1 MFKNHL
7 NDILCFV
14 MAKSFLKELKSRVMV
29 CDGAIGTVIY
39 NRGIYINRCFDEL
52 NLTNPD
58 LIREIHREYIKSGVD
73 IIETNSFGANRFRL
87 LHHGLDKKVYDIN
100 KTAAVIAKDE
110 ARGGVFIAGAIG
122 PLGVGV
128 EPLGKLSGIKA
139 KEAFLEQAEGLLDG
153 GVDLFILET
162 FSDLNE
168 LHLAYL
174 AVRELCSTKGR
185 KLPVITQVTFNDDG
199 NTVYGISPEK
209 AAREMESWGPD
220 AMGGNCGVG
229 PRTMLKSVQK
239 MAEVSSVPLSVMPN
253 AGFPKTVEGRN
264 IYLSTPEYFATYAKR
279 FIRSGVRIVGGCCG
293 TTGEHIKLISSAV
306 KALSPSRIEITG
318 STKNHEMQKAATP
331 LPIAEKSCLAKSL
344 SVKKFVFVV
353 ELLPP
358 KGCDPS
364 RVLKS
369 AKKLKDAGVDNSN
382 IPDGPRASARMSS
395 MTLAGLF
402 LREVGIE
409 PIIHYTCR
417 DRNLLGMQSDILG
430 AEAMGIRNILA
441 VTGDPPKLGNYPNA
455 TAVYDVDAIGLVKLI
470 SNLNHGLDVAGNSIG
485 QPAGIHIGVGV
496 NPGAINIEEEERRFR
511 QKVEAGAEF
520 AMTQPVFEEELFLNF
535 LKRNKDVKIP
545 ILVGILPLASYKSA
559 EFLHNEVPGMSVPEN
574 IRERMKKAE
583 ISNKA
588 RETGIEIAREAL
600 LKMKE
605 VADGAYIM
613 APVGGADT
621 ALKVLQNLT

>member
-1 MFKNHL
+1 
-7 NDILCFV
+7 
-14 MAKSFLKELKSRVMV
+14 MV
-29 CDGAIGTVIY
+29 CDGAIGTSIY
-39 NRGIYINRCFDEL
+39 NQGVYINHCFDEL

-87 LHHGLDKKVYDIN
+87 MRHGLEKKVFEIN
-100 KTAAVIAKDE
+100 KTGAVIAKEE
-110 ARGGVFIAGAIG
+110 ARGGIFVAGAIG

-128 EPLGKLSGIKA
+128 DPFGKLTEIKA
-139 KEAFLEQAEGLLDG
+139 KAAFYEQAEGLLNG
-153 GVDLFILET
+153 EIDLFILET

-174 AVRELCSTKGR
+174 AVRELCVEK
-185 KLPVITQVTFNDDG
+185 KVEKPIIAEVTFEDDG
-199 NTVYGISPEK
+199 NTIYGISPEK
-209 AAREMESWGPD
+209 AASEIESWGVD
-220 AMGGNCGVG
+220 VMGSNCSIG
-229 PRTMLKSVQK
+229 PQLMLKSIQK
-239 MAEVSSVPLSVMPN
+239 MASVCSIPLCAMPN
-253 AGFPKTVEGRN
+253 AGLPKIVDGRH
-264 IYLSTPEYFATYAKR
+264 IYMSTPEYFATYAKR
-279 FIRSGVRIVGGCCG
+279 YIRSGVRIVGGCCG
-293 TTGEHIKLISSAV
+293 TTAEHTRLMRSAV
-306 KALSPSRIEITG
+306 KALSPSRIEITD
-318 STKNHEMQKAATP
+318 STKNQEIHKTAIPVPWAQKS
-331 LPIAEKSCLAKSL
+331 KLAKKL
-344 SVKKFVFVV
+344 SENKFVYVV

-364 RVLKS
+364 KVLRS
-369 AKKLKDAGVDNSN
+369 AKKLKEAGVDNSN

-430 AEAMGIRNILA
+430 ANAMEVKNILA
-441 VTGDPPKLGNYPNA
+441 VTGDPPKLGNYPDA

-470 SNLNHGLDVAGNSIG
+470 NNLNHGLDVAGNSIG
-485 QPAGIHIGVGV
+485 KPTAINIGVGV

-511 QKVEAGAEF
+511 QKVQEGAEF
-520 AMTQPVFEEELFLNF
+520 AMTQPVFKEKLFLDF
-535 LKRNKDVKIP
+535 LKRHDDLKIP

-559 EFLHNEVPGMSVPEN
+559 EFLHNEVPGMSVPDN
-574 IRERMKKAE
+574 IREKMRKAE

-600 LKMKE
+600 LKMKD

-613 APVGGADT
+613 APVGGVDT
-621 ALKVLQNLT
+621 ALKVIGNLI

>member
-1 MFKNHL
+1 
-7 NDILCFV
+7 
-14 MAKSFLKELKSRVMV
+14 MAKSFLKALKDNILV

-73 IIETNSFGANRFRL
+73 MIETNTFAANRFRL
-87 LHHGLDKKVYDIN
+87 LRHGLDKKVYEIN
-100 KTAAVIAKDE
+100 KAGAVIAREE
-110 ARGGVFIAGAIG
+110 ARGGVFVAGAIG

-128 EPLGKLSGIKA
+128 EPLGKLSDVKA
-139 KEAFLEQAEGLLDG
+139 KEAFREQAEGLLDG
-153 GVDLFILET
+153 GADLFILET

-168 LHLAYL
+168 LHQAYL
-174 AVRELCSTKGR
+174 AVRELCSAKGVER
-185 KLPVITQVTFNDDG
+185 PVITQVTFNDDG

-209 AAREMESWGPD
+209 AAREMESWGTD
-220 AMGGNCGVG
+220 VMGGNCSVG
-229 PRTMLKSVQK
+229 PQTMLKSIQK
-239 MAEVSSVPLSVMPN
+239 MAAACTVPLSVMPN
-253 AGFPKTVEGRN
+253 AGLPKIVDGRH

-293 TTGEHIKLISSAV
+293 TTAEHIKLINSAV
-306 KALSPSRIEITG
+306 KALSPSRIEIKE
-318 STKNHEMQKAATP
+318 SAKSQEAHKEVTP
-331 LPIAEKSCLAKSL
+331 VPTAEKSHIAKKL
-344 SVKKFVFVV
+344 SEKKFVFVV

-364 RVLKS
+364 RALNS

-430 AEAMGIRNILA
+430 ADAIGIKNILA
-441 VTGDPPKLGNYPNA
+441 VTGDPPKLGNYPDS

-470 SNLNHGLDVAGNSIG
+470 NKLNHGLDVAGNSIG
-485 QPAGIHIGVGV
+485 KPAGIHIGVGV
-496 NPGAINIEEEERRFR
+496 NPGAINIEEEERRYR

-520 AMTQPVFEEELFLNF
+520 AMTQPVFKEELFLDF
-535 LKRNKDVKIP
+535 LKRNNDFKIP
-545 ILVGILPLASYKSA
+545 VLVGILPLASYRSA

-588 RETGIEIAREAL
+588 KETGIEIAREAL
-600 LKMKE
+600 LNMKDF
-605 VADGAYIM
+605 ADGAYIM
-613 APVGGADT
+613 APVGGVDT
-621 ALKVLQNLT
+621 ALKVLHNLIG

>member
-1 MFKNHL
+1 MP
-7 NDILCFV
+7 
-14 MAKSFLKELKSRVMV
+14 KSFLRELKNRVMV
-29 CDGAIGTVIY
+29 CDGAIGTSIY
-39 NRGIYINRCFDEL
+39 NRGVYINRCFDEL

-58 LIREIHREYIKSGVD
+58 LIRGIHREYIKSGVD

-87 LHHGLDKKVYDIN
+87 MRHGLEKKVFEIN
-100 KTAAVIAKDE
+100 KTGAVIAKEE
-110 ARGGVFIAGAIG
+110 ARGGIFVAGAIG

-128 EPLGKLSGIKA
+128 DPFGKLTEIKA
-139 KEAFLEQAEGLLDG
+139 KEVFCEQAKGLLSG
-153 GVDLFILET
+153 EIDLFILET

-174 AVRELCSTKGR
+174 AVRELCAEKR
-185 KLPVITQVTFNDDG
+185 VEKPIIAEVTFEDDG

-209 AAREMESWGPD
+209 ASREIESWGVD
-220 AMGGNCGVG
+220 VLGSNCSIG
-229 PRTMLKSVQK
+229 PQLMLKSIQK
-239 MAEVSSVPLSVMPN
+239 MASVCSIPLCVMPN
-253 AGFPKTVEGRN
+253 AGLPKMVDGRH
-264 IYLSTPEYFATYAKR
+264 IYMSTPEYFATYAKR
-279 FIRSGVRIVGGCCG
+279 YIRSGVRIVGGCCG
-293 TTGEHIKLISSAV
+293 TTAEHTKLMCSAV
-306 KALSPSRIEITG
+306 KALSPSRIEITD
-318 STKNHEMQKAATP
+318 STKNQEIHKAAIP
-331 LPIAEKSCLAKSL
+331 VPWAQKSKLAKKL
-344 SVKKFVFVV
+344 SENKFVYVV

-364 RVLKS
+364 KVLRS
-369 AKKLKDAGVDNSN
+369 AKKLKEAGVDNSN

-430 AEAMGIRNILA
+430 ANAMGVKNILA
-441 VTGDPPKLGNYPNA
+441 VTGDPPKLGNYPDA

-470 SNLNHGLDVAGNSIG
+470 NNLNHGLDVAGNSIG
-485 QPAGIHIGVGV
+485 KPTGINIGIGV

-511 QKVEAGAEF
+511 LKVEEGAEF
-520 AMTQPVFEEELFLNF
+520 AMTQPVFKEELFLDF
-535 LKRNKDVKIP
+535 LKRHADFKIP

-559 EFLHNEVPGMSVPEN
+559 EFLHNEVPGMSVPDN
-574 IRERMKKAE
+574 IRERMRKAE

-600 LKMKE
+600 LKMKD

-613 APVGGADT
+613 APVGGVDT
-621 ALKVLQNLT
+621 ALKVIDNLI